1 LDYNLTVRD
10 VKKIHSVDKTTI
22 YRWMRVR
29 GYPSKSVGGARR
41 FAREE
46 IDRWIEEQNKK
57 GDKAKDENKTDRV

>member
-1 LDYNLTVRD
+1 VDYNLTMRD
-10 VKKIHSVDKTTI
+10 VKKLHSVDKTTI

-46 IDRWIEEQNKK
+46 IDRWIEEQNKGK
-57 GDKAKDENKTDRV
+57 EKTNEDKADRV

>member
-1 LDYNLTVRD
+1 MDYNLTVRD

-22 YRWMRVR
+22 YRWMRIR

-46 IDRWIEEQNKK
+46 IDKWIEEQNKGK
-57 GDKAKDENKTDRV
+57 EKKNEDTADRV

>member
-22 YRWMRVR
+22 YRWMRIR

-46 IDRWIEEQNKK
+46 IDKWIEEQNKGK
-57 GDKAKDENKTDRV
+57 EKKNEDTADRV

>member
-1 LDYNLTVRD
+1 MDYNLTMRD
-10 VKKIHSVDKTTI
+10 VKKLHSVDKTTI

-46 IDRWIEEQNKK
+46 IDRWIEEQNKGK
-57 GDKAKDENKTDRV
+57 EKTNEDKADRV